1 MPQSTPPSCF
11 DKFATKELRALAAGP
26 STRPV
31 QVLVQPD
38 LPLLR
43 LAVSRVERGGV
54 ERVVPVGVR
63 EASPDDVRLADERI
77 AATRAYLVTVLGSDP
92 HWLGAARTFAV
103 RATPAQLRAIVESP
117 LIRTVWPDRS
127 HRLPTGPAT

>member
-1 MPQSTPPSCF
+1 MSPSTPPSCL
-11 DKFATKELRALAAGP
+11 DKFASKELRALAAGP

-38 LPLLR
+38 LPLQR
-43 LAVSRVERGGV
+43 LEVSRVERGGV

-63 EASPDDVRLADERI
+63 EASPDDARLADERI
-77 AATRAYLVTVLGSDP
+77 AATRAFLATIVGSDP

-103 RATPAQLRAIVESP
+103 RATPAQLRTIAESP
-117 LIRTVWPDRS
+117 MIRTIWPDRS
-127 HRLPTGPAT
+127 HRLPTGPAS